1 MSKLFANLERASMY
15 RHFNIKNFIQKCHT
29 SMFTNVLITCQSHCY
44 NNALRKMK
52 LLAFAA

>member
-29 SMFTNVLITCQSHCY
+29 SMFTNVLITCQSHCF
-44 NNALRKMK
+44 NNALRKMTPF
-52 LLAFAA
+52 AFAA